1 MKKAKSVIYAI
12 VMMVLISAC
21 AGRPDSN
28 ESSVSQVEQE
38 EISEE
43 TDDPDLT
50 VDRENSPDRISEQE
64 EQKTIQQEEQNEG
77 GQAESKAEQQ
87 AERPEEQ
94 KAEQIVEQTDEEE
107 VMNELILSI
116 GDRNISVEWEDNESV
131 DALKDLAG
139 SGIEINMSMYGGFE
153 QVGSLGTSLPSNDSQ
168 MTTSSGDIVLY
179 SGNQIV
185 IFYGS
190 NSWAYTRLGKIKGLT
205 DKELEELLG
214 NGNVSI
220 VLGNNAR

>member
-21 AGRPDSN
+21 TGRPASNDSSLSQGGN
-28 ESSVSQVEQE
+28 EK
-38 EISEE
+38 ISEE

-50 VDRENSPDRISEQE
+50 VDRGNSTDRISEQE

-87 AERPEEQ
+87 AERQEEQ

-168 MTTSSGDIVLY
+168 TTTSPGDIVLY

-190 NSWAYTRLGKIKGLT
+190 NSWAYTRLGKINGLT

>member
-21 AGRPDSN
+21 AGRPASNDSSLSQGGN
-28 ESSVSQVEQE
+28 EK
-38 EISEE
+38 ISEE
-43 TDDPDLT
+43 TDEQDLT
-50 VDRENSPDRISEQE
+50 VDRENSSDRISEQE

-87 AERPEEQ
+87 AEQ

-107 VMNELILSI
+107 VMDELILSI
-116 GDRNISVEWEDNESV
+116 GDRNISVEWEDNESI

-168 MTTSSGDIVLY
+168 MTTSPGDIVLY